1 MTECQELIDRALE
14 IGLSFNES
22 QVSDEELSRAIATY
36 ERVYAE
42 AMAEKA
48 AEEASES
55 REPGDARR
63 ATERR
68 KTLGLWSEHDER
80 TDREIDIQ
88 SPMARHRYF
97 R

>member
-1 MTECQELIDRALE
+1 MTERQELIDRALE

-42 AMAEKA
+42 AMAEKSPEKA
-48 AEEASES
+48 QC
-55 REPGDARR
+55 

-68 KTLGLWSEHDER
+68 KTLGLWSAHDEQ
-80 TDREIDIQ
+80 TDRKIRDGLQ
-88 SPMARHRYF
+88 
-97 R
+97 